1 MEWLTRGHFWCIL
14 SSPHEKDVVG
24 IGVPDMRRSAAT
36 SRVAA
41 FLLADV
47 WDRETRPHKG
57 EAHYAHPLKLPL
69 WVRLAGSFGRPFLIA
84 VRQPA
89 ILPTTLIGVSE
100 KV

>member
-1 MEWLTRGHFWCIL
+1 MTARNRVVREPYATWCGRTPVEIIHGL
-14 SSPHEKDVVG
+14 L
-24 IGVPDMRRSAAT
+24 PD
-36 SRVAA
+36 
-41 FLLADV
+41 LADV